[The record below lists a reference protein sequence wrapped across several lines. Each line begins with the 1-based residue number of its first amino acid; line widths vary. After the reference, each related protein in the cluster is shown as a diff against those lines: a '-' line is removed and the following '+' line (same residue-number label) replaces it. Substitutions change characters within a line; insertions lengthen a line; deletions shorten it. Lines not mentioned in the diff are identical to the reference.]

1 MKQKKK
7 NRAPSSREKGRVD
20 ELVHDESLE
29 MVPNRRQET
38 RIELPAGKPD
48 LEALRSVTRE
58 WLVPLLVEKFL
69 REQGIEL
76 RARPNAEPGKTPIS
90 DPLVAE
96 GLATSQI
103 SPEADA
109 NLPGGSEKNGLDRGA
124 ECQRME
130 KTTTNPLGKGARRST
145 HRRE

>member
-1 MKQKKK
+1 
-7 NRAPSSREKGRVD
+7 
-20 ELVHDESLE
+20 
-29 MVPNRRQET
+29 
-38 RIELPAGKPD
+38 
-48 LEALRSVTRE
+48 
-58 WLVPLLVEKFL
+58 VEKFL

-76 RARPNAEPGKTPIS
+76 RARRNAEPGKTPIS
-90 DPLVAE
+90 DPLVVE
-96 GLATSQI
+96 GSTRSRI

-130 KTTTNPLGKGARRST
+130 KTTTNPLVKGGRRST